1 MITYTLKIAAII
13 EETKDAHTI
22 CFKQP
27 ALKKIKYL
35 PGQYVT
41 LIVTINNRRY
51 KRPYSLSSAP
61 GLDTTLNITV
71 KRVPCGIVS
80 NHLIDV
86 LKEGDLIEIM
96 EPMGDFVYQ
105 GNDEKKIFL
114 WGAGS
119 GITPLLSILKT
130 TLRTTGQQV
139 TLLYCN
145 KTIDQTI
152 FYDQL
157 IGFEKQHCD
166 RFSLR
171 LFCTGQENEN
181 TIYGR
186 INAEQIAKVL
196 TGEDKERAV
205 HYICG
210 PVGLKHVIKS
220 ELIRYG
226 FNNDQ
231 IFSEDFEHIVNDN
244 DIKEIIT
251 RTVEITKV
259 DEKYAVEVIRG
270 KSILEAALDSGIDL
284 SYSCQTGSCT
294 ICKATLIN
302 GEVKKIGDEKMD
314 HELRDDERL
323 LCCSYPLSDDIKFKV
338 Q

>member
-13 EETKDAHTI
+13 KETKDTHTI

-35 PGQYVT
+35 PGQYIT
-41 LIVTINNRRY
+41 LIITINNRKY

-71 KRVPCGIVS
+71 KRMPGGIVS

-86 LKEGDLIEIM
+86 LKEGDLIEVM
-96 EPMGDFVYQ
+96 EPMGDFIYQ
-105 GNDEKKIFL
+105 NHDEKNIFL

-130 TLRTTGQQV
+130 VLQTSNQKV
-139 TLLYCN
+139 TLVYCN

-152 FYDQL
+152 FYHQL
-157 IGFEKQHCD
+157 IEFEKQHQD
-166 RFSLR
+166 RFSLY
-171 LFCTGQENEN
+171 LFCTGQKNAH
-181 TIYGR
+181 TIHGR
-186 INAEQIAKVL
+186 INTAQIASILKE
-196 TGEDKERAV
+196 EDKENVV

-210 PVGLKHVIKS
+210 PIGLKHTIKA
-220 ELIRYG
+220 ELTNYG
-226 FNNDQ
+226 FDSDQ
-231 IFSEDFEHIVNDN
+231 LFSEDFEHIVNED
-244 DIKEIIT
+244 DIKDIIT
-251 RTVEITKV
+251 RTVEITKF
-259 DEKYAVEVIRG
+259 DKNHAVEVVRG

-284 SYSCQTGSCT
+284 PYSCQTGSCT
-294 ICKATLIN
+294 ICKATLIA
-302 GEVKKIGDEKMD
+302 GEVKKIGDEKME

-323 LCCSYPLSDDIKFKV
+323 LCCSYPLSDNIKIKV
-338 Q
+338 E